1 MALQSAST
9 TIKLFSVARSPLVSN
24 LAAGTSIAAKTAD
37 QKRNA
42 SGGKFSLN
50 YKRGLFFKLYS

>member
-50 YKRGLFFKLYS
+50 YKMNCHAI

>member
-42 SGGKFSLN
+42 SGGKFSLSDEI
-50 YKRGLFFKLYS
+50 RIIR